1 MKDVIFLIFH
11 LLTTTAKLL
20 QPGGSR
26 AITAE
31 YLLLLSNPIHRAPPQ
46 SLALCGKV
54 SLGITH
60 PCPGYFAHTKQA
72 VTTGAGYFAGVHPT
86 NLGQAILWNPAAFR
100 ATASEAIAD
109 G

>member
-1 MKDVIFLIFH
+1 MKDVISRVFQQLNA
-11 LLTTTAKLL
+11 TAKLL
-20 QPGGSR
+20 QPGGSH

-60 PCPGYFAHTKQA
+60 PCPGYFAHRKQA
-72 VTTGAGYFAGVHPT
+72 VTTGSRYFAGIHPT
-86 NLGQAILWNPAAFR
+86 NLGQAILSNPAAFR